1 MNFERLTAYLNG
13 LKESYGVPGVD
24 VKVMRNHETV
34 YRHMCG
40 SSSYDGKRAVS
51 EHDLYDIYSMSKIAT
66 MTAVMQCV
74 ERGLVALDDE
84 VSKYL
89 PEYAEMYYVPDF
101 KFEWP
106 PKPLTQADATE
117 KATNPIRIWNLMSM
131 TAGLG
136 YDTASE
142 SIREVQE
149 KTGGEGSTREFVRA
163 IAKNPLLYNPNTHY
177 LYSLAHDV
185 LAGVVEVVSGMRFG
199 EYMRK
204 NIFDPLGMKEIWYQV
219 PAEEKGRL
227 AAQYALDFMT
237 GEMTE
242 KEGNTY
248 RLSKNYESGG
258 AGVCTSVDEYS
269 KLLDALAC
277 NGVGATGARIL
288 SEASVREMGTNRLS
302 PEQILE
308 FQQGM
313 RLGYGYGLGVRVLI
327 DGRYSKSPVGEFGWD
342 GAAGA
347 YALIDPVNHI
357 SVYYGQQVLGMV
369 KSYAEIHPAVRDL
382 VYEGFAEG

>member
-1 MNFERLTAYLNG
+1 
-13 LKESYGVPGVD
+13 
-24 VKVMRNHETV
+24 
-34 YRHMCG
+34 
-40 SSSYDGKRAVS
+40 
-51 EHDLYDIYSMSKIAT
+51 
-66 MTAVMQCV
+66 
-74 ERGLVALDDE
+74 
-84 VSKYL
+84 
-89 PEYAEMYYVPDF
+89 MYYIPDF

-106 PKPLTQADATE
+106 PKLLTQAEATE